1 LPPAL
6 PYSPPPAR
14 ACAACRALEFNP
26 KLKACA
32 ARLRSMEKRTNE
44 QASRADAMM
53 EQLLAEEAARAAA
66 KVGLGG
72 GQAPGGRRGNNECAV
87 AGAGDG
93 SGEEPGGWKGRCGR

>member
-1 LPPAL
+1 
-6 PYSPPPAR
+6 
-14 ACAACRALEFNP
+14 
-26 KLKACA
+26 
-32 ARLRSMEKRTNE
+32 MEKRTNE